1 MYYMEI
7 AMKRDIQ
14 GKFALKNDD
23 YREVRSIR
31 LTDGTWKALGL
42 AAECLGLTRADLL
55 EQVVRENNLTFP
67 EHTVSQIPLSLS
79 LLELIAEI
87 EGLQTKVKNLSEEN
101 ALLQQ
106 QTSTNSVE
114 QLTTLSST
122 VLGELKLGKQSR
134 DYKLVS
140 KAFRRLIELA
150 MTRTPS
156 SK

>member
-1 MYYMEI
+1 VPES
-7 AMKRDIQ
+7 
-14 GKFALKNDD
+14 L
-23 YREVRSIR
+23 
-31 LTDGTWKALGL
+31 W
-42 AAECLGLTRADLL
+42 
-55 EQVVRENNLTFP
+55 ENNLTFP
-67 EHTVSQIPLSLS
+67 EHRVSQIPLSLS

-106 QTSTNSVE
+106 QKPSNSVE

-140 KAFRRLIELA
+140 KSFRRLIELA
-150 MTRTPS
+150 TTRTPS
-156 SK
+156 PK

>member
-1 MYYMEI
+1 MKRV
-7 AMKRDIQ
+7 MKRDIQ

-23 YREVRSIR
+23 YREVRSLR
-31 LTDGTWKALGL
+31 LTDATWKALGI
-42 AAECLGLTRADLL
+42 AAECLSLTRADLL
-55 EQVVRENNLTFP
+55 EQIVRDNNLTFP